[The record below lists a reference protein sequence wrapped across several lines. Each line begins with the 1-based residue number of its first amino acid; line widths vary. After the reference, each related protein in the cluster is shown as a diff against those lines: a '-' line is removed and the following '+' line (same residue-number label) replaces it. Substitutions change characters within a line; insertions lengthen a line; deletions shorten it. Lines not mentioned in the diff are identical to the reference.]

1 IPKSSGIVHHISLLL
16 EKVST
21 ISHTQTHVSAYA
33 YALIAPTQKIS
44 GIDFSEENGIVE
56 IVWAANNY
64 HNFTLPAY
72 DTVDYCLIA
81 MSLQINKK
89 TQDTCDAM
97 QTCAVLERKKNIGNE
112 QKLYINDHTHLMQS
126 TSRKKITIF

>member
-1 IPKSSGIVHHISLLL
+1 MRKYSIPDWGALHYKDPKKFRDCAPHITFTR
-16 EKVST
+16 KV
-21 ISHTQTHVSAYA
+21 
-33 YALIAPTQKIS
+33 S
-44 GIDFSEENGIVE
+44 GIDFSEENGIVG